1 MVMPWTRQ
9 QVKYLLDKKISPLT
23 STQRTKMIGELH
35 QNPAMGHAKK
45 GSKEL
50 KKNG

>member
-1 MVMPWTRQ
+1 MPWTRQ

-23 STQRTKMIGELH
+23 STQRTKMVSELH
-35 QNPAMGHAKK
+35 RDPAMGHAKK